1 MGMGTRD
8 EARAERSAFRA
19 WVRDHHPDL
28 GGDPETFAAGLRR
41 RRRSRTDAD
50 TGSGSGSGPSP
61 DAPIVG
67 VQRRFGP
74 VAAVERWRYRRDRAR
89 RLR

>member
-1 MGMGTRD
+1 MGARGED
-8 EARAERSAFRA
+8 RAEREAFRA

-28 GGDPETFAAGLRR
+28 GGDPAEFAAELRR
-41 RRRSRTDAD
+41 RRRARTRGDPA
-50 TGSGSGSGPSP
+50 P

-74 VAAVERWRYRRDRAR
+74 VAAVERWRYRRRRAR